1 MSGNPLEAKPASPKT
16 DRRVVR
22 TRDTLGDA
30 LVELIR
36 ERPFE
41 DITVQQILDRAGVG
55 RSTFY
60 THYRDKEDLFM
71 SDVEDFFE
79 MFSTALLR
87 SQANPR
93 RLAPVAEMC
102 THFAE
107 MRDFIAAL
115 RDAGKMTDV
124 LMLGRGYF
132 ARSIAE
138 RLQHAGVAGGAPQ
151 LIAQAHALSGSL
163 FALIDWWIDQG
174 MKMESKELD
183 VIFHRMAWSGLCK

>member
-1 MSGNPLEAKPASPKT
+1 M
-16 DRRVVR
+16 DRRIVR
-22 TRDTLGDA
+22 TRDTLGEA

-36 ERPFE
+36 EKPFD

-79 MFSTALLR
+79 SFSASLTR
-87 SQANPR
+87 SHANPR

-115 RDAGKMTDV
+115 TEAGKITDV
-124 LMLGRGYF
+124 LQLGRGCF

-138 RLQHAGVAGGAPQ
+138 RLRHAGVTSDPMSLG
-151 LIAQAHALSGSL
+151 AQAHALSGSL
-163 FALIDWWIDQG
+163 FALIDWWMAQG
-174 MKMESKELD
+174 MKADPTEVDAL
-183 VIFHRMAWSGLCK
+183 FHRMAWSGLCK

>member
-1 MSGNPLEAKPASPKT
+1 MSGNPIEAKPAGSKT

-36 ERPFE
+36 EKPFD

-79 MFSTALLR
+79 SFSTRLTR
-87 SQANPR
+87 SKANPR

-102 THFAE
+102 AHFAE

-115 RDAGKMTDV
+115 TEAGRITDV
-124 LMLGRGYF
+124 LLLGRGYF

-138 RLQHAGVAGGAPQ
+138 RLHHAGVTSDPAQ
-151 LIAQAHALSGSL
+151 LAAQAHALAGSL
-163 FALIDWWIDQG
+163 FALVDWWIDHG
-174 MKMESKELD
+174 MKTDPNEVDAL
-183 VIFHRMAWSGLCK
+183 FHRMAWSGLCK

>member
-1 MSGNPLEAKPASPKT
+1 MSGNPIDGKAAGSKT
-16 DRRVVR
+16 DRRVAR

-30 LVELIR
+30 LVQLIR
-36 ERPFE
+36 EKPFE
-41 DITVQQILDRAGVG
+41 EITVQQILDRAGVG

-79 MFSTALLR
+79 LFSNALTR
-87 SQANPR
+87 GKADPR

-102 THFAE
+102 AHFAE

-115 RDAGKMTDV
+115 AEAGKMTDV

-138 RLQHAGVAGGAPQ
+138 RLRLAGAAADPAQ
-151 LIAQAHALSGSL
+151 LAAQAHALSGSL
-163 FALIDWWIDQG
+163 FALVDWWIDHG
-174 MKMESKELD
+174 MKSDPKEID
-183 VIFHRMAWSGLCK
+183 TIFHRMAWSGVCK

>member
-1 MSGNPLEAKPASPKT
+1 MSGNDSAAKPTGPKT

-36 ERPFE
+36 EKPFD

-79 MFSTALLR
+79 MFSTALIR
-87 SQANPR
+87 SKANPR

-102 THFAE
+102 DHFAE
-107 MRDFIAAL
+107 MRDFIGAL
-115 RDAGKMTDV
+115 TEAGKIADV
-124 LMLGRGYF
+124 LLLGRGYF

-138 RLQHAGVAGGAPQ
+138 RLQHAGVTGDAAQ
-151 LIAQAHALSGSL
+151 LAVQAHALSGSL
-163 FALIDWWIDQG
+163 FALIDWWIDHG
-174 MKMESKELD
+174 MKADSKELD
-183 VIFHRMAWSGLCK
+183 TIFHRMAWSGLCK